1 MKQKSMSTF
10 LCVLLYLQVA
20 HVGDHGDTL
29 QTFGVAASR
38 ATLHL
43 HTRRPQ
49 QEVSIAA
56 VQHSSGDLHHLRAN
70 FTQSA
75 LSWLGV

>member
-1 MKQKSMSTF
+1 MSAF
-10 LCVLLYLQVA
+10 ACALLYLQVT

-43 HTRRPQ
+43 HTRWPQ

-56 VQHSSGDLHHLRAN
+56 VQHGSGDLHHLRADLA
-70 FTQSA
+70 QGS
-75 LSWLGV
+75 LSWLGI